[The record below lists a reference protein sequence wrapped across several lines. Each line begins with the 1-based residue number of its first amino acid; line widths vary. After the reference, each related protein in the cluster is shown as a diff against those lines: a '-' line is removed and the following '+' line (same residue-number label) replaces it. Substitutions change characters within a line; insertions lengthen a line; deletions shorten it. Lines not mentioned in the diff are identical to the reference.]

1 MNISI
6 QRLTEN
12 SLIVKL
18 VIETENNYYIV
29 AISLQMLLSK
39 YTEHFYTI
47 HVPCVFPTIAIVWF
61 TFGNQKFLNLFEF
74 LYSDFKERRKQ
85 ANKSQKIIR
94 FYYL

>member
-47 HVPCVFPTIAIVWF
+47 HVPCAFPTLAIMWF
-61 TFGNQKFLNLFEF
+61 SFENLNFLICLNSSIPILKKDG
-74 LYSDFKERRKQ
+74 LARFK
-85 ANKSQKIIR
+85 
-94 FYYL
+94 